1 MRQTRAQTKR
11 RTRVNKVARKR
22 RGQAISGWLALD
34 KPLGLTSTQALG
46 KARRFLD
53 AAKAGHGGTLD
64 PLATGILPIAFGEAT
79 KTVSFAMD
87 AAKTYRFDVLWG
99 AATSTDDLEGEII
112 ARSDVRP
119 ETADIDAALDG
130 FTGHI
135 EQIPPLFSAIKVDGQ
150 RAYDLA
156 RANQEVELKPRTVRI
171 DRFAREDVDLGPDRA
186 RFEVDCGKGTYI
198 RALVRDLAV
207 ALGTHGHITALRR
220 TRCGPFD
227 EKVAISLDKLEALGH
242 KAAGSGVLL
251 PVATVL
257 DDIPALALTEEEAR
271 RMSHGQS
278 VSLFAVANRTPIS
291 GLTPGVVVQAVCGDR
306 LIAVATVADGLVKP
320 VRVLNI

>member
-1 MRQTRAQTKR
+1 M
-11 RTRVNKVARKR
+11 ARKR
-22 RGQAISGWLALD
+22 RGQPVHGWLALD
-34 KPLGLTSTQALG
+34 KPEGLTSTQALG
-46 KARRFLD
+46 KARWLLD

-87 AAKTYRFDVLWG
+87 GRKTYRFEVAWG
-99 AATSTDDLEGEII
+99 TATATDDREGEVIATSET
-112 ARSDVRP
+112 RP
-119 ETADIDAALDG
+119 DAAALSAALAA
-130 FTGHI
+130 FTGDI
-135 EQIPPLFSAIKVDGQ
+135 EQVPPKFSAIKVDGA

-156 RANQEVELKPRTVRI
+156 RADKTVELKPRQVRI
-171 DRFAREDVDLGPDRA
+171 DRLERIDSGENPDGA
-186 RFEVDCGKGTYI
+186 VFEADCGKGTYI
-198 RALVRDLAV
+198 RALARDLALAVGTVGHV
-207 ALGTHGHITALRR
+207 ARLRR

-227 EKVAISLDKLEALGH
+227 EKMAISLDNLEALGH

-271 RMSHGQS
+271 RMRHGQA
-278 VSLFAVANRTPIS
+278 VSIFAVANRTPIS
-291 GLTPGVVVQAVCGDR
+291 GLTPGTAVQAVCGDR
-306 LIAVATVADGLVKP
+306 LIAVATIADGLLKP

>member
-1 MRQTRAQTKR
+1 M
-11 RTRVNKVARKR
+11 
-22 RGQAISGWLALD
+22 
-34 KPLGLTSTQALG
+34 
-46 KARRFLD
+46 
-53 AAKAGHGGTLD
+53 
-64 PLATGILPIAFGEAT
+64 
-79 KTVSFAMD
+79 
-87 AAKTYRFDVLWG
+87 
-99 AATSTDDLEGEII
+99 
-112 ARSDVRP
+112 
-119 ETADIDAALDG
+119 
-130 FTGHI
+130 
-135 EQIPPLFSAIKVDGQ
+135 
-150 RAYDLA
+150 
-156 RANQEVELKPRTVRI
+156 
-171 DRFAREDVDLGPDRA
+171 
-186 RFEVDCGKGTYI
+186 DCGKGTYI

>member
-1 MRQTRAQTKR
+1 
-11 RTRVNKVARKR
+11 VARKR

-34 KPLGLTSTQALG
+34 KPSGLTSTQALG

-79 KTVSFAMD
+79 KTVSYAMD
-87 AAKTYRFDVLWG
+87 SKKSYRFEVTWG
-99 AATSTDDLEGEII
+99 ATTATDDREGEVIATSEI
-112 ARSDVRP
+112 RP
-119 ETADIDAALDG
+119 DPAQIEAALPSFLG
-130 FTGHI
+130 NI
-135 EQIPPLFSAIKVDGQ
+135 EQVPPRYSAIKVDGQ

-156 RANQEVELKPRTVRI
+156 RANQDVTLKARTVRV
-171 DRFAREDVDLGPDRA
+171 DRFVRLDTESGPDQDI
-186 RFEVDCGKGTYI
+186 FEVDCGKGTYI
-198 RALVRDLAV
+198 RALVRDLAET
-207 ALGTHGHITALRR
+207 LGTCGHIAELRR
-220 TRCGPFD
+220 TRCGPFH
-227 EKVAISLDKLEALGH
+227 ENMAISLDKLEALGH
-242 KAAGSGVLL
+242 KAAGSGILL

-278 VSLFAVANRTPIS
+278 ISLFAVANRTPIS
-291 GLTPGVVVQAVCGDR
+291 GLTPGAAVQAVCGER
-306 LIAVATVADGLVKP
+306 LIAVAIVADGLVKP